1 MCSRGSL
8 KSIHA
13 TLMGVKREKDLG
25 KQVSFSL
32 QVSIMLGWGMQ
43 NKRGAPEMVSPL
55 EKTGKF

>member
-1 MCSRGSL
+1 
-8 KSIHA
+8 
-13 TLMGVKREKDLG
+13 MGVKREKDLG